1 MLHIIQIGEA
11 NFNHHVCFFFS
22 VVLFIGIATL
32 IELACVFL
40 YTLVFAKLP
49 IVKYYRAKA
58 GKEGAKTVFADLA
71 AAGLQEQAEQVSF
84 GCILIRYGVFYSAKC

>member
-1 MLHIIQIGEA
+1 M
-11 NFNHHVCFFFS
+11 
-22 VVLFIGIATL
+22 LFIGIATL

-58 GKEGAKTVFADLA
+58 AKEGANTVYADLA
-71 AAGLQEQAEQVSF
+71 AAGLQEQAEKVAF
-84 GCILIRYGVFYSAKC
+84 GYILIRYAVFKFH